1 MLLLQFE
8 DLPILCERHT
18 TSKLSAY
25 EDLQSIKS
33 MGFKGEALASMTFVG
48 HVTVTTITEGHMHG
62 YRVSYRDGV
71 MEYEPR
77 PCATVKGTQ
86 IMVENLFYNM
96 TARRKTLQ
104 SSNDDYTK
112 IVDLIS
118 RFAIHNVD
126 VSFSCRKHGMNRADV
141 HPSGSCSRL
150 EAIRSVC
157 GLTVACDLMEITAS
171 DDDPSRYIFKM
182 NGFISNANYIAKK
195 TTMVLYINGILV
207 ECTALKRAIDII
219 YAATLP
225 KASKS
230 FIYMSIILPFEHVD
244 VNVHSPKQ
252 ELRCLLNHEKI
263 VENIQGAIKSK
274 LMSSNTTR
282 MFQTQVC
289 FIESRKLFFGGLLN
303 CRNMEMRHLSEHYE
317 VVNVIA
323 IP

>member
-1 MLLLQFE
+1 MAKKIYLFRDLKDHNSLVMMLMIASSYWIPFKPKFE

-195 TTMVLYINGILV
+195 TTMVLYINGLIMYGPMTLNVYKFVLFIAYLGHILV
-207 ECTALKRAIDII
+207 ECMTLSSSLDDAI
-219 YAATLP
+219 
-225 KASKS
+225 S
-230 FIYMSIILPFEHVD
+230 FYS
-244 VNVHSPKQ
+244 
-252 ELRCLLNHEKI
+252 
-263 VENIQGAIKSK
+263 
-274 LMSSNTTR
+274 
-282 MFQTQVC
+282 
-289 FIESRKLFFGGLLN
+289 
-303 CRNMEMRHLSEHYE
+303 
-317 VVNVIA
+317 
-323 IP
+323 